1 MATIHFYIRTS
12 DKEAEA
18 SVYIRAFCSAREK
31 GKRVDIRL
39 NTEIKVPSGRW
50 DGKTETVSTN
60 KATATEISRFNSINE
75 LMQDLKTELYKV
87 INGYDDISADLLKN
101 ALSAFVNK
109 RFSTLP
115 DAPADMVEY
124 IEWLISEMKSGNR
137 LNKGKP
143 YDNDTIKQYGNILGV
158 VKRFRQHFKEATGN
172 KLVWD
177 SFSKRTTADIY
188 MRYLDS
194 YGYSVSSR
202 NKYVSAMQVL
212 LRYAKQDGRHQH
224 DGANLLFQV
233 PERTKDEKVKVYL
246 TDEEI
251 QALYDMKLEPGSTYD
266 KVRDIFLVGCYTGQ
280 RISDYSR
287 ISKDNFK
294 TTKLGT
300 TVVHLFQKK
309 TGKEILVPILNG
321 NLLSIMEKYDG
332 YPPKIVDQ
340 VLNRYVKE
348 ILEILSDEVPSLQ
361 EYYPTLLTM
370 KEKQA
375 EKDGKTE
382 YERDEQGNVIR
393 PKYELV
399 SSHTARRSCLTNL
412 YKTHKFSDRLLMSIS
427 GHKSRETFY
436 KYILVSGEDVAEE
449 VAQKL
454 EELKQERENELK
466 SNEHLFNE
474 C

>member
-172 KLVWD
+172 NLVWD

-212 LRYAKQDGRHQH
+212 LRYAKQDGLHQH
-224 DGANLLFQV
+224 DGDTFLYQV
-233 PERTKDEKVKVYL
+233 PEKNDEMKRKVYL

-251 QALYDMKLEPGSTYD
+251 QALYEMKLDPGSTYD
-266 KVRDIFLVGCYTGQ
+266 KVRDIFLTGCYTGQ
-280 RISDYSR
+280 RISDYGR
-287 ISKDNFK
+287 ISKANFI
-294 TTKLGT
+294 TTKRGT
-300 TVVHLFQKK
+300 NVVSLRQVK
-309 TGKEILVPILNG
+309 TGTDITIPILND
-321 NLLSIMEKYDG
+321 NLLAIVNKYDG
-332 YPPKIVDQ
+332 YIPKVADQ
-340 VLNRYVKE
+340 VVNRYIKD
-348 ILEILSDEVPSLQ
+348 ILEILSDEVPTLK
-361 EYYPTLLTM
+361 EYFSTILTM
-370 KEKQA
+370 EERKA
-375 EKDGKTE
+375 ESDGKIE
-382 YERDEQGNVIR
+382 YERESGKVIK

-412 YKTHKFSDRLLMSIS
+412 YKTHEFTDEQLMSIS
-427 GHKSRETFY
+427 GHKDKQTFY
-436 KYILVSGEDVAEE
+436 TYILVSGEEIAEE
-449 VAQKL
+449 IAAKL
-454 EELKQERENELK
+454 EAMKQAKKQPK
-466 SNEHLFNE
+466 SNADMF
-474 C
+474 

>member
-1 MATIHFYIRTS
+1 MATIHYYIRTS
-12 DKEAEA
+12 KKGVET
-18 SVYIRAFCSAREK
+18 SVYAQIFCSAKEK
-31 GKRVDIRL
+31 SERTLIQV
-39 NTEIKVPSGRW
+39 NTGIKVPSSRW
-50 DGKTETVSTN
+50 DKKLESVSTN
-60 KATATEISRFNSINE
+60 MAGEEEETRIEAINDRLKGLKSHLFADIEKSDRITMDFIKNSIEEHSNN
-75 LMQDLKTELYKV
+75 Y
-87 INGYDDISADLLKN
+87 
-101 ALSAFVNK
+101 VNK
-109 RFSTLP
+109 LP
-115 DAPADMVEY
+115 EAPQDIIKYM
-124 IEWLISEMKSGNR
+124 EWLMAAMRDGQR
-137 LNKGKP
+137 LFNGRRYIK
-143 YDNDTIKQYGNILGV
+143 DTVKQYGTSLGV
-158 VKRFRQHFKEATGN
+158 MKRFMRHYKDNTGMGLVWNSFAKRDVADMFMNFLNECGYMVKTRN
-172 KLVWD
+172 KLV
-177 SFSKRTTADIY
+177 
-188 MRYLDS
+188 
-194 YGYSVSSR
+194 SR
-202 NKYVSAMQVL
+202 WQTILNM
-212 LRYAKQDGRHQH
+212 AKEDGLHNH

-266 KVRDIFLVGCYTGQ
+266 KVRDIFLTGCYTGQ

-287 ISKDNFK
+287 ISQDNFT

-300 TVVHLFQKK
+300 KVVHLYQKK
-309 TGKEILVPILNG
+309 TGKEIFVPILNG

-340 VLNRYVKE
+340 VLNRYIKE
-348 ILEILSDEVPSLQ
+348 ILEILSDAVPSLQ

-370 KEKQA
+370 KERQA
-375 EKDGKTE
+375 EKDGKIE

-412 YKTHKFSDRLLMSIS
+412 YKTHKFSDRLLMSVS

-449 VAQKL
+449 MAQKL
-454 EELKQERENELK
+454 EELRLEKENELK
-466 SNEHLFNE
+466 SNEHLLNE